1 MSPKIARALLMVAVA
16 AACTAP
22 GSEQWQKAGAD
33 GPTTA
38 RDNAECREAA
48 QDEALRRYPYRA
60 SSPALGA
67 PVIALGQ
74 QRDDNNR
81 AIAEASL
88 FNTCM
93 QGRGYKR

>member
-1 MSPKIARALLMVAVA
+1 MSPKIARVLLMVAVV

-22 GSEQWQKAGAD
+22 GAEQWQKAGAD

-38 RDNAECREAA
+38 RDSAECREAA

-67 PVIALGQ
+67 PGIGLGQ